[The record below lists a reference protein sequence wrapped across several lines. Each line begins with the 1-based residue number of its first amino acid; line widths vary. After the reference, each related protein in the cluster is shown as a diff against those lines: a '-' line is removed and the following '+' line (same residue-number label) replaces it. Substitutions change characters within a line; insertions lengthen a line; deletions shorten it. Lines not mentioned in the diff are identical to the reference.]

1 MTINHEKKLIFI
13 HIPKN
18 AGTSIINAM
27 GFENRYMD
35 GTLEDYKKCY
45 ADYWNQYKKFAIVR
59 DPIDRFI
66 SAYKFARMDESIWF
80 SVTGRDNLDKHP
92 HYNICNSVDING
104 YILYLYENPQEFNI
118 WTYTQTYF
126 LTNKERKTEIDY
138 CFRYENLN
146 QDLKLIGIHN
156 IEKNNV
162 SKIKIEDEYL
172 LKLSKKSKK
181 ILHEIYHIDYKNFL
195 YSM

>member
-18 AGTSIINAM
+18 AGTSITKAM
-27 GFENRYMD
+27 GSENICID
-35 GTLEDYKKCY
+35 GTIEDYKKNY
-45 ADYWNQYKKFAIVR
+45 VDYWNQYKKFTVVR

-66 SAYKFARMDESIWF
+66 SAYKFARMNESTWF
-80 SVTGRDNLDKHP
+80 SITGRDDLDKHP

-104 YILYLYENPQEFNI
+104 YVSYLYENPQEFNI
-118 WTYTQTYF
+118 WTYNQTYF

-138 CFRYENLN
+138 CLRYENLN
-146 QDLKLIGIHN
+146 QDLKSIGIHN
-156 IEKNNV
+156 IERNNV
-162 SKIKIEDEYL
+162 SKIKIEDEHL

-181 ILHEIYHIDYKNFL
+181 ILHEIYYIDYKNFL